1 MFGDANAASMPA
13 EDAGGMSEA
22 ERAVAFPHKRL
33 GQRAAIV
40 AAGPIANFIFAIVV
54 LAGLFSILG
63 QPFTPAVV
71 GEVVPGS
78 AAEAGGFQP
87 GDEVVAVDGR
97 SVERFEEL
105 QRIVVLRPEETLRF
119 TVLRDGAEISL
130 QDRKSTGLNSSTSC
144 A

>member
-1 MFGDANAASMPA
+1 MFRAFFTLHFCFFFFNVPPPTGIYTYGHPLSLPDALPIW
-13 EDAGGMSEA
+13 
-22 ERAVAFPHKRL
+22 L

-40 AAGPIANFIFAIVV
+40 ATGPIANFIFAIVV

-87 GDEVVAVDGR
+87 GDEIVAVDGR

-105 QRIVVLRPEETLRF
+105 QIGRAHV
-119 TVLRDGAEISL
+119 
-130 QDRKSTGLNSSTSC
+130 
-144 A
+144 